1 LPHGHGC
8 REQCIRS
15 GWRGVTALSFALVND
30 VSGAGGEVVVVL
42 TNLPDLATA
51 RKLAQLLVEQR
62 LAACVNVLAQCSS
75 VYRWRGAIETATEV
89 PVLIKTVAS
98 RYPHVEAAIRAN
110 HPYEL
115 PEIVSVPVM
124 AGLSEYLDWVAAES
138 AAE

>member
-1 LPHGHGC
+1 
-8 REQCIRS
+8 
-15 GWRGVTALSFALVND
+15 

-42 TNLPDLATA
+42 TNLPDLAAA

-62 LAACVNVLAQCSS
+62 LAACVNVLAPCSS
-75 VYRWRGAIETATEV
+75 VYRWQGRIETATEV

-98 RYPHVEAAIRAN
+98 RYSRVEAAIRAN

-115 PEIVSVPVM
+115 PEIVSVPVV
-124 AGLSEYLDWVAAES
+124 AGLGEYLGWVAAES

>member
-1 LPHGHGC
+1 M
-8 REQCIRS
+8 
-15 GWRGVTALSFALVND
+15 
-30 VSGAGGEVVVVL
+30 SGAGGEVVLVL
-42 TNLPDLATA
+42 TNLPDLAAA

-75 VYRWRGAIETATEV
+75 VYRWQGRIETVIEV

-98 RYPHVEAAIRAN
+98 RYQRIEAAIRAN

-115 PEIVSVPVM
+115 PEIISVPVV
-124 AGLSEYLDWVAAES
+124 AGLGEYLRWVATES